1 MVVVL
6 VVALLAIIGA
16 IAYLVVHKNS
26 TTTTATTQPTATSA
40 STVAVDTAL
49 ATSINLRLSDLPSGW
64 NLITPA
70 ACAARPPAAPAAAQ
84 TQAGRT
90 LAGCTG
96 TTYST
101 VAGLFG
107 GSVLPGQ
114 TTTVRSPDYA
124 SGADPNLQ
132 MYSTT
137 TILSTPAQVQGLAVP
152 FSNPNFATCYGQYQ
166 TALVSAAVPGSSA
179 QVQTVTL
186 TAPAGVRSY
195 GYVTILTIPNQGS
208 EVIGQAFMLG
218 GRIETRLQ
226 PSTNGTAIPSVDFN
240 PAYDGIVGRIAHA
253 LNN

>member
-1 MVVVL
+1 MVVL
-6 VVALLAIIGA
+6 VVALVAIIGA

-26 TTTTATTQPTATSA
+26 TTTTATTQSTSTSS

-64 NLITPA
+64 NLISPA
-70 ACAARPPAAPAAAQ
+70 ARAVRPPAAPAAAQ
-84 TQAGRT
+84 AQADRT
-90 LAGCTG
+90 LAACTG
-96 TTYST
+96 TSSST

-124 SGADPNLQ
+124 SGTDPNLQ
-132 MYSTT
+132 MYSAT

-152 FSNPNFATCYGQYQ
+152 FSNPNFASCYGQYQ
-166 TALVSAAVPGSSA
+166 TALATAAVPGSSA
-179 QVQTVTL
+179 QVQVVTL
-186 TAPAGVRSY
+186 TAPAGVHSY
-195 GYVTILTIPNQGS
+195 GYVTTLTIPGRGT

-226 PSTNGTAIPSVDFN
+226 PSTNGTSIPSEVFN
-240 PAYDGIVGRIAHA
+240 PAYEGIVGRIAHA